1 MVPVHFSILPLGP
14 LRYNTHTFIW
24 YILHDNGRAL
34 LPFMIKSRQEL
45 IEIARQKLENGRLPM
60 EQRESILQMMNLM
73 IELAEQEGGATT
85 SVTKLLTNATHH
97 YNLLAIIQQQAAELD
112 ALKRI
117 TFNLTSN
124 LQLQGVLDTVVFEA
138 MRLIN
143 DAQDA
148 YIFLYQDDQLKF
160 GASLDAKG
168 QRNQLFAMPRQ
179 DGLTYSVARS
189 KKTIMIEDTRS
200 HPMFSKAMADIQGS
214 ITGIPLMMGE
224 TAVGVMNMSRAAP
237 GGFTTTEMRL
247 LGLLA
252 DQAAIAVINARLHQ
266 AVSTQAL
273 TDTLTTLPNR
283 RALDAR
289 MDSEVKRS
297 TRYGRSF
304 SVLMMDM
311 DGFKSI
317 NDTWGH
323 LFGDQVLFELAQ
335 FLSENLR
342 STDFLARYGGDE
354 LTMILPETDIISAA
368 QVGEKIHKRLET
380 FEITQP
386 DGNRRHLGV
395 SGGIAVYPRH
405 GRSAPDL
412 LRAADE
418 ALYRAKKHSRN
429 SFLIARDGTGEL
441 QAPKNLK

>member
-1 MVPVHFSILPLGP
+1 
-14 LRYNTHTFIW
+14 
-24 YILHDNGRAL
+24 
-34 LPFMIKSRQEL
+34 MIKSRQEL
-45 IEIARQKLENGRLPM
+45 VETARKKLQSGLLPT
-60 EQRESILQMMNLM
+60 EQRESILQMLNLM
-73 IELAEQEGGATT
+73 VEMVDEDGGATA
-85 SVTKLLTNATHH
+85 SATKLLANITHH

-117 TFNLTSN
+117 AFNLTSN
-124 LQLQGVLDTVVFEA
+124 LQLQGVLDTVVTEA

-143 DAQDA
+143 DAQDS
-148 YIFLYQDDQLKF
+148 YIFLYQDDQLQF
-160 GASLDAKG
+160 GAALDAAG

-189 KKTIMIEDTRS
+189 KKTMVIDDMRN
-200 HPMFSKAMADIQGS
+200 HPMFSKMPLEGSNGS
-214 ITGIPLMMGE
+214 IAGIPLMMGE
-224 TAVGVMNMSRAAP
+224 TVVGVMNMSRRSE
-237 GGFTTTEMRL
+237 GGFNAPEMRL
-247 LGLLA
+247 LSLLA
-252 DQAAIAVINARLHQ
+252 DQAAVAVINARLHQ

-273 TDTLTTLPNR
+273 SDTLTGLPNR

-297 TRYGRSF
+297 IRYGRPF
-304 SVLMMDM
+304 AVLMMDM

-335 FLSENLR
+335 FLSDNMR

-354 LTMILPETDIISAA
+354 LTMIFPESDILNATH
-368 QVGEKIHKRLET
+368 VGDKIHNSLRD
-380 FEITQP
+380 FQITQP
-386 DGNRRHLGV
+386 DGTKRHLGV
-395 SGGIAVYPRH
+395 SGGIALYPRH
-405 GRSAPDL
+405 GRTASDL

-429 SFLIARDGTGEL
+429 SFLIARDMTGEL
-441 QAPKNLK
+441 QTPKNFK

>member
-1 MVPVHFSILPLGP
+1 M
-14 LRYNTHTFIW
+14 
-24 YILHDNGRAL
+24 D
-34 LPFMIKSRQEL
+34 
-45 IEIARQKLENGRLPM
+45 IARQKLENGRLPR

-73 IELAEQEGGATT
+73 VEMTDEEGDETT
-85 SVTKLLTNATHH
+85 SGAKLLTNATNH

-124 LQLQGVLDTVVFEA
+124 LQLQGVLNTVVLEA
-138 MRLIN
+138 MRLITN
-143 DAQDA
+143 AQDA
-148 YIFLYQDDQLKF
+148 FIFLYQDDHLKF

-168 QRNQLFAMPRQ
+168 VQNQLFAMPRQ

-189 KKTIMIEDTRS
+189 KETMVISDTHS
-200 HPMFSKAMADIQGS
+200 HPMFSGALAEVQGS
-214 ITGIPLMMGE
+214 IAGIPLMMGE
-224 TAVGVMNMSRAAP
+224 AVVGVMNMSRRIP
-237 GGFTTTEMRL
+237 GGFSAAEMRL

-252 DQAAIAVINARLHQ
+252 DQAAIAIMNARLHQ

-273 TDTLTTLPNR
+273 TDTLTGLPNR

-289 MDSEVKRS
+289 IDSEVKRA

-342 STDFLARYGGDE
+342 GTDFLARYGGDE

-368 QVGEKIHKRLET
+368 HVGEKIHQRLQT
-380 FEITQP
+380 FEITLP

-395 SGGIAVYPRH
+395 SGGIAVYPKH
-405 GRSAPDL
+405 GRSPSDL

-418 ALYRAKKHSRN
+418 ALYRAKRHSRN
-429 SFLIARDGTGEL
+429 SFLIARDSTGEL

>member
-1 MVPVHFSILPLGP
+1 
-14 LRYNTHTFIW
+14 
-24 YILHDNGRAL
+24 
-34 LPFMIKSRQEL
+34 MIKSRQEL
-45 IEIARQKLENGRLPM
+45 INVARQKLQDGRLPR
-60 EQRESILQMMNLM
+60 EQRESILQMLNLM
-73 IELAEQEGGATT
+73 VELADQDEGPSNYTA
-85 SVTKLLTNATHH
+85 KLLANATNH
-97 YNLLAIIQQQAAELD
+97 YNLMAIIQQQAAELD

-124 LQLQGVLDTVVFEA
+124 LQLQGVLDTVVTEA
-138 MRLIN
+138 MHLIS

-148 YIFLYQDDQLKF
+148 HIFLYQDDALKF
-160 GASLDAKG
+160 GASLDADG
-168 QRNQLFAMPRQ
+168 VRNRLFAMPRQ

-189 KKTIMIEDTRS
+189 KETIIIDDVGN
-200 HPMFSKAMADIQGS
+200 HPMYSKSAPTMGGS
-214 ITGIPLMMGE
+214 IAGIPLMMGE
-224 TAVGVMNMSRAAP
+224 AVVGVMNMARRML
-237 GGFTTTEMRL
+237 GGFTLAEMRL
-247 LGLLA
+247 LSLLA

-266 AVSTQAL
+266 AVSAQAL
-273 TDTLTTLPNR
+273 SDTLTGLPNR

-335 FLSENLR
+335 FMSAKLR

-354 LTMILPETDIISAA
+354 LTMILPESDLASAT
-368 QVGEKIHKRLET
+368 QVGDKLHKQLAD
-380 FEITQP
+380 FEITLP
-386 DGNRRHLGV
+386 DGTRRHLGV

-405 GRSAPDL
+405 GRTASDL

-418 ALYRAKKHSRN
+418 ALYRAKKHARN
-429 SFLIARDGTGEL
+429 SFLLARDMTGEL
-441 QAPKNLK
+441 QAPKGLK

>member
-1 MVPVHFSILPLGP
+1 
-14 LRYNTHTFIW
+14 
-24 YILHDNGRAL
+24 
-34 LPFMIKSRQEL
+34 MIKSHQEL
-45 IEIARQKLENGRLPM
+45 IEIARQKLQDGRLPR

-73 IELAEQEGGATT
+73 IEMADQDGGPTGSTA
-85 SVTKLLTNATHH
+85 KLLTNVTHH
-97 YNLLAIIQQQAAELD
+97 ANLLAIIQQQAAELD

-124 LQLQGVLDTVVFEA
+124 LQLQGVLDTVVTEA
-138 MRLIN
+138 MHLIT
-143 DAQDA
+143 DAHDSH
-148 YIFLYQDDQLKF
+148 IFLYQDDQLKF
-160 GASLDAKG
+160 GASLDSQG
-168 QRNQLFAMPRQ
+168 VRNRLFAMPRQ

-189 KKTIMIEDTRS
+189 KETMVIEDMRS
-200 HPMFSKAMADIQGS
+200 HPMFSKSPPEMEGS

-224 TAVGVMNMSRAAP
+224 VVVGVMNMSRTLV
-237 GGFTTTEMRL
+237 GGFTSTEMRL
-247 LGLLA
+247 LSLLA
-252 DQAAIAVINARLHQ
+252 DQAAVAVINARLHQ
-266 AVSTQAL
+266 AVSAQAL
-273 TDTLTTLPNR
+273 SDTLTGLPNR

-297 TRYGRSF
+297 IRYGRSF
-304 SVLMMDM
+304 SVLMMDL

-335 FLSENLR
+335 FMSLNLR

-354 LTMILPETDIISAA
+354 LTMILPEADISSAG
-368 QVGEKIHKRLET
+368 QFGDKLHKQLAN

-386 DGNRRHLGV
+386 DGNRRHVGI

-405 GRSAPDL
+405 GRTASEI

-418 ALYRAKKHSRN
+418 ALYRAKRHARN
-429 SFLIARDGTGEL
+429 SFLTARDTTGEL
-441 QAPKNLK
+441 QSPKPLK

>member
-1 MVPVHFSILPLGP
+1 M
-14 LRYNTHTFIW
+14 T
-24 YILHDNGRAL
+24 
-34 LPFMIKSRQEL
+34 KSRQEL
-45 IEIARQKLENGRLPM
+45 LEVARKKIENGLLPR
-60 EQRESILQMMNLM
+60 EQRESILQMLNLM
-73 IELAEQEGGATT
+73 VEMVDEDGETASSITKILA
-85 SVTKLLTNATHH
+85 NATHH

-124 LQLQGVLDTVVFEA
+124 LQLQGVLDTVVTEA
-138 MRLIN
+138 MHLIN
-143 DAQDA
+143 DAQDS
-148 YIFLYQDDQLKF
+148 YIFLYQDDQLSF
-160 GASLDAKG
+160 GAALDYNG
-168 QRNQLFAMPRQ
+168 QRNQLFAMPRP

-189 KKTIMIEDTRS
+189 NRIMIIDDMLN
-200 HPMFSKAMADIQGS
+200 HPMFAKMPREEISGS
-214 ITGIPLMMGE
+214 IAGIPLMMGK
-224 TAVGVMNMSRAAP
+224 TVVGVMNMSRRKQ
-237 GGFTTTEMRL
+237 GGFTSTEMRL
-247 LGLLA
+247 LSLLA
-252 DQAAIAVINARLHQ
+252 DQAAVAVINARLHQ

-273 TDTLTTLPNR
+273 SDTLTGLPNR

-289 MDSEVKRS
+289 MDNEVKRS
-297 TRYGRSF
+297 IRYGRPCA
-304 SVLMMDM
+304 VLMMDL

-335 FLSENLR
+335 FLSSNLR

-354 LTMILPETDIISAA
+354 LTMIFPESDILNAS
-368 QVGEKIHKRLET
+368 QVGEKIHASLGN

-395 SGGIAVYPRH
+395 SGGIALYPRH
-405 GRSAPDL
+405 GRTASDL

-429 SFLIARDGTGEL
+429 SFLIARDMTGEL
-441 QAPKNLK
+441 QTPKNFK